1 MTIRTAFVDDAPL
14 IAEGVFRAFLLSD
27 NHPRREEWMRVLC
40 DVCSQPDTQYSY
52 TNTVI
57 ATDDKG
63 RNLGIMIIID
73 GADYARQRR
82 NMFNQLSS
90 LFSEVFGPGWEQM
103 ADEAVPGELYI
114 DSLAV
119 FPPFRGNGVGTS
131 LLQHAV
137 DHARALHLTATLAV
151 EPSNPAKNL
160 YSRMG
165 FSYHHDIIIFNEH
178 YELWMK
184 A

>member
-1 MTIRTAFVDDAPL
+1 MTVRTATIEDAPL
-14 IAEGVFRAFLLSD
+14 IADGIFRAFLLSEK
-27 NHPRREEWMRVLC
+27 HPRREEWMHVLC
-40 DVCSQPDTQYSY
+40 DVCAQPDTQYSY

-57 ATDDKG
+57 ATDDEG

-90 LFSEVFGPGWEQM
+90 LFTEVFGPGWEQM
-103 ADEAVPGELYI
+103 PDEAAPGELYI

-119 FPPFRGNGVGTS
+119 FPHFRGNGIGTS
-131 LLQHAV
+131 LLQYAINQ
-137 DHARALHLTATLAV
+137 ASSRQLTATLAV
-151 EPSNPAKNL
+151 EPSNPAKRL

-165 FSYHHDIIIFNEH
+165 FAYHHDIIIFNEH
-178 YELWMK
+178 YELWTK